1 MEEAMTVELICVGTE
16 LLLGNIVNT
25 NAAFI
30 SEKCAMLGLSM
41 YYQSVVGDN
50 PGRLEHLLHMAKER
64 SDVIILSGGL
74 GPTQDDLTKE
84 IAARVMDKSLVED
97 SKVRKAIQEFMTKR
111 GNTITENNWK
121 QALVPEDCIVLHN
134 SNGTAPGIIMEDE
147 DTRIIL
153 LPGPPNELIPMFE
166 EQVYSYLHNLQPEI
180 ICSKMVK
187 LCGIGESAAET
198 KILDLIN
205 TQKNPTVAPY
215 AKTGEVHLRITAKAA
230 NEKDAFT
237 MIAPMEEELKR
248 RFGNLIYTD
257 DPQVTLEMVVAKLL
271 KKYHF
276 TVTTAES
283 CTGGLLAARLVNV
296 SGISENFKE
305 GYITYS
311 NDAKEKLLGVS
322 HETLKTYGAVSSQ
335 TAAEMAEGGAKAA
348 KADICVSITG
358 IAGPEGGTEEKPVG
372 LVYIGCYCKGKVY
385 TKKNL
390 YTGNR
395 SKIRE
400 YSVATALTLLRKAIL
415 NEVNERNE
423 KTTRNLNK
431 MNK

>member
-1 MEEAMTVELICVGTE
+1 MTVELICVCTE

-50 PGRLEHLLHMAKER
+50 AGRLEHLLRTAKER

-84 IAARVMDKSLVED
+84 TAAEVMGRKLVED
-97 SKVRKAIQEFMTKR
+97 ERAKKEIQDCLAKLGR
-111 GNTITENNWK
+111 TITENNWK
-121 QALVPEDCIVLHN
+121 QSLVPEGSTVLYN
-134 SNGTAPGIIMEDE
+134 SNGTAPGIIMEDG
-147 DTRIIL
+147 DTRMIL

-166 EQVYSYLHNLQPEI
+166 EQVYPYLRDLQPEM
-180 ICSKMVK
+180 ICSRMVK

-198 KILDLIN
+198 KILDLLS

-215 AKTGEVHLRITAKAA
+215 AKTGEVHLRITAKAE
-230 NEKDAFT
+230 NEKKALA
-237 MIAPMEEELKR
+237 MIEPVEEELR
-248 RFGNLIYTD
+248 QRFGNHVYTD
-257 DPQVTLEMVVAKLL
+257 DPKVTLEMAVAELL
-271 KKYHF
+271 KERKL

-283 CTGGLLAARLVNV
+283 CTGGLLAGRLVNV
-296 SGISENFKE
+296 SGISEYFKE

-311 NDAKEKLLGVS
+311 NEAKEKLLGVS
-322 HETLKTYGAVSSQ
+322 HGTLEAYGAVSPQ

-348 KADICVSITG
+348 GADLCISVTG

-372 LVYIGCYCKGKVY
+372 LVYVGCYCKGKVF
-385 TKKNL
+385 TEKRL
-390 YTGNR
+390 YSGSR

-400 YSVATALTLLRKAIL
+400 YSVANALTFLRKIIL
-415 NEVNERNE
+415 EET
-423 KTTRNLNK
+423 KG
-431 MNK
+431 